1 MRTINR
7 ALCAL
12 SILVLCVSVHAQ
24 DTLRDKFLKDTTHT
38 SPQPVRQPQGFF
50 APFKAGF
57 ALSTAVCVA
66 GAAADIGTSL
76 NGQELN
82 PILRN
87 RNGGLNVGRAI
98 LLKLPA
104 CFLPVLFERK
114 HPKLAFWARMAAG
127 ISWGLVA
134 LRN

>member
-1 MRTINR
+1 MKYRFLI
-7 ALCAL
+7 LAL
-12 SILVLCVSVHAQ
+12 SIVLCSLPVRAQ
-24 DTLRDKFLKDTTHT
+24 EDLRQKFLKDTTHT
-38 SPQPVRQPQGFF
+38 SPQPVRQPQGFYK
-50 APFKAGF
+50 PFGTGF
-57 ALSTAVCVA
+57 AISTAVCAA
-66 GAAADIGTSL
+66 GAVADISTSL

-87 RNGGLNVGRAI
+87 RNGGLNVGLAVA
-98 LLKLPA
+98 LKGAGCALPM
-104 CFLPVLFERK
+104 LFEKK